1 MKTMCWLEK
10 GKSCGFV
17 QIIQKRPVESLN
29 VERLGE
35 PPLVRGL
42 TWVQSNTE
50 CIRQTLR
57 GCAETFTLSGSL
69 SAHHFRI
76 TGPAKRSRTL
86 TADKHS
92 AHLLATV
99 AQRYTQCCFSSFQTG
114 LKELLTSSMALYLY
128 MLYLL

>member
-17 QIIQKRPVESLN
+17 QIIKKRPVESLN

-35 PPLVRGL
+35 PPLVCGL

-57 GCAETFTLSGSL
+57 GCAETFTLSGSPCQPTSL
-69 SAHHFRI
+69 ESL
-76 TGPAKRSRTL
+76 GQLKGL
-86 TADKHS
+86 V
-92 AHLLATV
+92 HLLPISTV
-99 AQRYTQCCFSSFQTG
+99 PTFWLQ
-114 LKELLTSSMALYLY
+114 
-128 MLYLL
+128 